1 MRINGNLADI
11 QGVEKTQI
19 KAFNCLADEELR
31 SGIKEYR

>member
-1 MRINGNLADI
+1 
-11 QGVEKTQI
+11 VEKTQI